1 MKKALFISSRPIYP
15 IIGGDQIRTAQ
26 QLDYLL
32 QRYEVDVVFQ
42 SENKENVELHRFVPS
57 IRLYKEL
64 LRLLMRRE

>member
-32 QRYEVDVVFQ
+32 QLDI
-42 SENKENVELHRFVPS
+42 S
-57 IRLYKEL
+57 IKMRLNTRMAKI
-64 LRLLMRRE
+64 